1 MFTYIYISLSLLNG
15 ISLVLAGKRVNSS
28 KGSGF
33 FLYFQKLE
41 NTCQTIF
48 SESSSLFYQVLL
60 VLPSS
65 SLFFQVLLV
74 LPSSTLFFQVLL
86 VLPSSC
92 YSSKFILILSSSS
105 CSLNNPFQPSVKLE
119 AQTCPSICSTFLTKL
134 LNVTHLQGSILR
146 PKKHFELPCPEI
158 GPESKNSPKWV
169 FIMNG

>member
-48 SESSSLFYQVLL
+48 SESSSLFYQVLLVLPSSSLFLQVLL

-134 LNVTHLQGSILR
+134 LNVTHL
-146 PKKHFELPCPEI
+146 
-158 GPESKNSPKWV
+158 
-169 FIMNG
+169 